1 MSGIATETK
10 KMVQRCEKINPKV
23 TIAAT
28 RKTTPGFRMFEKKA
42 IILGGGEPHRY
53 GLYDAILIKDN
64 HLKMM
69 KSIEK
74 AIMEIKRKLP
84 GTPIEIEV
92 DAIIAARLNVKI
104 IMLDNFN
111 PRTGNK
117 VARKIRQIN
126 SDVLI
131 EVSGGITA
139 DNIEKYASFADRI
152 SLGYLTHSVKN
163 KDFSLEIFKN

>member
-1 MSGIATETK
+1 MIESIE
-10 KMVQRCEKINPKV
+10 E
-23 TIAAT
+23 
-28 RKTTPGFRMFEKKA
+28 
-42 IILGGGEPHRY
+42 
-53 GLYDAILIKDN
+53 AILK
-64 HLKMM
+64 
-69 KSIEK
+69 
-74 AIMEIKRKLP
+74 IKRKLP

-92 DAIIAARLNVKI
+92 ENEADAIIAARLNVEI

-111 PRTGNK
+111 PQTGKK
-117 VARKIRQIN
+117 VVRKIRQIN
-126 SDVLI
+126 PGVRI